1 MPTKRNLTSLLLDL
15 VDEGVEFIVVGG
27 MAAVIQGVP
36 AATFDLDIVHQ
47 RSAENVQRILVFL
60 ERADA
65 YARGRPEGERFRP
78 DAVALTGPGHQL
90 MMTDQGALDLLGAV
104 ERGLEYAD
112 LLPQSKVIQLRG
124 REVRILGLE
133 ALLDL
138 KRDAT
143 HPKDL
148 EKRLLIEETLKR
160 IKAGD

>member
-1 MPTKRNLTSLLLDL
+1 MPTKRDLTSLLLDL
-15 VDEGVEFIVVGG
+15 VDDGVEFIVVGG

-36 AATFDLDIVHQ
+36 AATFDLDIVHR
-47 RSAENVQRILVFL
+47 RSNENVQRILAFL
-60 ERADA
+60 EKADA
-65 YARGRPEGERFRP
+65 YARGRPEGERLRP
-78 DAVALTGPGHQL
+78 DATALAGPGHQL
-90 MMTDQGALDLLGAV
+90 LMTNQGALDLLGAV
-104 ERGLEYAD
+104 ERGLGYEE

-124 REVRILGLE
+124 RPVRILVLE

-160 IKAGD
+160 IRAGD